1 MAQGV
6 VGQLRPA
13 GIAAACLTPGNRW
26 PLADILQAEASW
38 LPSAYDVCAECL
50 VCALQADGAVPAKR
64 HSSGEPAAPA
74 APCPA
79 ASAEQLALQ
88 QLLMAGPATLLQ
100 AQAAGLGG
108 VLPGSYAGFIG
119 FPGYVGVDT
128 LLSGQA
134 WASLWH

>member
-1 MAQGV
+1 MSDS
-6 VGQLRPA
+6 R
-13 GIAAACLTPGNRW
+13 RH
-26 PLADILQAEASW
+26 PLLAPWRLVPAEACFIERC
-38 LPSAYDVCAECL
+38 PYVAV
-50 VCALQADGAVPAKR
+50 ALQADGAVPAKR

-88 QLLMAGPATLLQ
+88 QLLMAGPASLLQ

-108 VLPGSYAGFIG
+108 VLPGSYAGFMG

-134 WASLWH
+134 RAFVWH

>member
-1 MAQGV
+1 MSDSRRHPLLATGV
-6 VGQLRPA
+6 SGA
-13 GIAAACLTPGNRW
+13 
-26 PLADILQAEASW
+26 AEACI
-38 LPSAYDVCAECL
+38 LDRCPHV
-50 VCALQADGAVPAKR
+50 VVPLQADGAVPAKR

-88 QLLMAGPATLLQ
+88 QLLMAGPASLLQ

-108 VLPGSYAGFIG
+108 VLPSSYAGFMG
-119 FPGYVGVDT
+119 FPGYVGMDT

-134 WASLWH
+134 RAIVWH

>member
-1 MAQGV
+1 MNV
-6 VGQLRPA
+6 SPHV
-13 GIAAACLTPGNRW
+13 AA
-26 PLADILQAEASW
+26 
-38 LPSAYDVCAECL
+38 
-50 VCALQADGAVPAKR
+50 ALQADGAVPAKR

-88 QLLMAGPATLLQ
+88 QLLMGGPASLLQ

-108 VLPGSYAGFIG
+108 VLPGSYAGFMG

-134 WASLWH
+134 WAFLWHKMKCKFYSIPCSVCECVWKEHPSQ